1 LSRIKGEVSPEMFD
15 RYLTEAQLGRA
26 GIESRSDKFPGSAAP
41 LRTLLEVADRVR
53 AELAPADPE
62 GAFVDASLARLLNHI
77 RIAGRG
83 RRQVS
88 PRPVRPARPIW
99 RLAFAP
105 AMILLVAA
113 LLLGGAG
120 VVQASAEALPG
131 GSLYVVKRAVEE
143 TRLALTG
150 SAAGDAA
157 LMEKFAEERLS
168 EASTLSTE
176 GSSDDLALALAGYDE
191 MIARLTALAS
201 TSELHEGPGS
211 LAQLRADL
219 DRHIQILQGVGSHA
233 AAAAQVHINEA
244 VERSRHNRSVIEQ
257 LESGESPSDLA
268 PGQEKTPKSP
278 AGKPDEDR
286 GKSAEDTPE
295 PAATE
300 KPHGPPPW
308 ARPHPTK
315 TKAP

>member
-1 LSRIKGEVSPEMFD
+1 MSRIKGEVSPELLD
-15 RYLTEAQLGRA
+15 RCLTEVQLGKS
-26 GIESRSDKFPGSAAP
+26 GIESSSSQFPGSAAT
-41 LRTLLEVADRVR
+41 LTTLLEAADRVR

-62 GAFVDASLARLLNHI
+62 GAFVDASLVRLLNRV
-77 RIAGRG
+77 RIS
-83 RRQVS
+83 RREEGQLL
-88 PRPVRPARPIW
+88 PKHLRPTHPIW
-99 RLAFAP
+99 RLAYSL
-105 AMILLVAA
+105 AMILLAA
-113 LLLGGAG
+113 AILLGGAG

-150 SAAGDAA
+150 SAVGDAT
-157 LMEKFAEERLS
+157 LMEQFAEERLS

-176 GSSDDLALALAGYDE
+176 RSSEDLALALAGYDE
-191 MIARLTALAS
+191 MIDRLTELAS

-219 DRHIQILQGVGSHA
+219 DRHIQVLQGVGSRA

-244 VERSRHNRSVIEQ
+244 IERSRHNRSVIEQ
-257 LESGESPSDLA
+257 LESGGSPSDLA

-295 PAATE
+295 PATTD

-308 ARPHPTK
+308 ARPRPTK
-315 TKAP
+315 AKAP